1 MKIKLFISLFV
12 LTGFLKNSKAA
23 HLQRNVDRVAFY
35 SILKGQKVDDID
47 KEILVIEA
55 SSIDEK
61 EAYKGAL
68 LMKKAGLVRK
78 PKEKLRL
85 FKQGR
90 IKLETELRN
99 NGSNTEYHFLRLII
113 QEHAPEAIKYHA
125 QLEEDADYIK
135 KNYKN
140 LLPAVQ
146 QVVIDYSKTSKILH
160 SSDF

>member
-1 MKIKLFISLFV
+1 MKIELFISLSI
-12 LTGFLKNSKAA
+12 LIGFFKNSNAA
-23 HLQRNVDRVAFY
+23 DLQPNFDRAVFYNILRANNVDE
-35 SILKGQKVDDID
+35 ID
-47 KEILVIEA
+47 REFLVIDT

-61 EAYKGAL
+61 EAYKGTL
-68 LMKKAGLVRK
+68 LMKKAGLVKK

-85 FKQGR
+85 FKEGR
-90 IKLETELRN
+90 IKLETELHN
-99 NGSNTEYHFLRLII
+99 NFNNTEYHFLRLVI
-113 QEHAPEAIKYHA
+113 QEHAPKITRYRA

-146 QVVIDYSKTSKILH
+146 HAVIDYSKTSVILH